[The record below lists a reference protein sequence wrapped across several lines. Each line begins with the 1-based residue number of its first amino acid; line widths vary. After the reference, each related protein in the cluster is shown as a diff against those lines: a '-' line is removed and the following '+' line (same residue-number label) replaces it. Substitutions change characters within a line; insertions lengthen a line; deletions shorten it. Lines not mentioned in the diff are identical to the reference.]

1 MKSQSIAT
9 IIVLGCIAAFLS
21 YACRPDWQ
29 FARLERN
36 ARKVITP
43 TQLQTWAVWLLA
55 KSPTNTTPRVSELG
69 TSFPSQLLGLYHLPP
84 YVRIQKAST
93 NSLGSVLL
101 AWGGGLIGHSDSRS
115 ARPILSAIV
124 STHELG
130 SPVSILGAT
139 DHDNVA
145 QQTAF
150 SNARDNA
157 GALS

>member
-84 YVRIQKAST
+84 YIQIRESLT
-93 NSLGSVLL
+93 NSPGSVLL
-101 AWGGGLIGHSDSRS
+101 AWGGGLIGHCGFEIGPTNFVSYREHARAWQPGVYFWSD
-115 ARPILSAIV
+115 RP
-124 STHELG
+124 
-130 SPVSILGAT
+130 
-139 DHDNVA
+139 
-145 QQTAF
+145 
-150 SNARDNA
+150 
-157 GALS
+157 